1 VGLKEDVPAED
12 DDFEVELEAVDVVS
26 FALPFAMGFN
36 ELEFESIPVPTTLNL
51 RKLINN
57 RSQNEPVHTTCGC
70 FLSSFKTLGPK
81 PRTPSPFKSR
91 PAPKL

>member
-1 VGLKEDVPAED
+1 MRASVVASTCKYSIQNKHISASVCGCAGLVDDPADE

-51 RKLINN
+51 RTLINN
-57 RSQNEPVHTTCGC
+57 RSQNESGQRV
-70 FLSSFKTLGPK
+70 
-81 PRTPSPFKSR
+81 
-91 PAPKL
+91 